1 MSANTWLI
9 EALTRHQIFL
19 ERRSSG
25 IVNELN
31 PVLERMSDDIRQRL
45 LLARTDFQVYRLE
58 RLLRD
63 VREVIE
69 LSGGEYGEQLQ
80 LALEELTEYEAG
92 FTQRALEN
100 VINVPVATPAPE
112 QLIASVTQA
121 SARIVQGKNI
131 VNVTVPQLVDQFT
144 RSKRDQVLQAVRA
157 GFIAGDPLD
166 VTVRNISSI
175 TDRQMRR
182 QAASMVRTATNHMAT
197 QARKATYD
205 QNSDVL
211 EGLERTA
218 VLDGRTSLQCL
229 ANDGRIYPVDTT
241 DLPPYHF
248 SCRTVMVPKVRDAFT
263 LFRDKGQR
271 ASKDGPV
278 DAQLTYS
285 GFLKRQSKEFQDEVL
300 GVERASLFRSGKVTL
315 DKFVDEQGRTLTL
328 NELRQREGLTLQQ

>member
-25 IVNELN
+25 IINELD
-31 PVLERMSDDIRQRL
+31 PVLERMSRDIKQRL
-45 LLARTDFQVYRLE
+45 IAARTDFQVYRLE

-63 VREVIE
+63 LQQVIE
-69 LSGGEYGEQLQ
+69 LSGSEYGQQLQ
-80 LALEELTEYEAG
+80 LALEELSEYEAG

-100 VINVPVATPAPE
+100 VVNVPIATPAPE

-121 SARIVQGKNI
+121 PARIVQGDNI
-131 VNVTVPQLVDQFT
+131 VNLTVPQLVDQFT

-182 QAASMVRTATNHMAT
+182 QAGAMVRTATNHMAT
-197 QARKATYD
+197 QARSKTYAE
-205 QNSDVL
+205 NRDVL
-211 EGLERTA
+211 DGEEWTS
-218 VLDGRTSLQCL
+218 VLDGRTTLICMGR
-229 ANDGRIYPVDTT
+229 DGRVYPVGEGPH
-241 DLPPYHF
+241 PPAHF
-248 SCRTVMVPKVRDAFT
+248 ACRSVRVPKVRDEFT
-263 LFRDKGQR
+263 LFRGKGER

-278 DAQLTYS
+278 NAQVTYG

-300 GVERASLFRSGKVTL
+300 GPERARLFRSGKVSL
-315 DKFVDEQGRTLTL
+315 DRFVDEQGRKLTL
-328 NELRQREGLTLQQ
+328 AELRAREGLTLQE